1 MKLSIIIPVF
11 NEKNTIIEILK
22 KVDEVDFGNIQ
33 KEVVIID
40 DCSTD
45 GTRKIIEDLQ
55 GSYKIIFHNVN
66 QGKGLA
72 IRTGLKIANGDYAVI
87 QDADLEYDPNDLRV
101 MVNTMVAENMD
112 VLYGSRRL
120 NKKNIQHS
128 GFQYYLGGWFLTI
141 LTNLLYGQK
150 LTDEPTCYK
159 MFKTELIKSM
169 PLRCCR
175 FEFCPEVT
183 ALASLSGHHINE
195 IPISYYPR
203 HKKEGKKIRWNDAIT
218 AVKILFK
225 YRFLDLVHKIKSKF
239 QK

>member
-1 MKLSIIIPVF
+1 MKLSIIIPVY
-11 NEKNTIIEILK
+11 NERNTIIEILK
-22 KVDEVDFGNIQ
+22 KVDGVNFGNIQ
-33 KEVVIID
+33 KEVIIVD
-40 DCSTD
+40 DYSTD
-45 GTRKIIEDLQ
+45 GTRKILEGLT
-55 GSYKIIFHNVN
+55 GPYKIIFHNEN

-72 IRTGLKIANGDYAVI
+72 IRSGLKEVAGDYVVI
-87 QDADLEYDPNDLRV
+87 QDADLEYNPNDLRI
-101 MVNTMVAENMD
+101 MVEKMIAENMD

-128 GFQYYLGGWFLTI
+128 GFQYYFGGWVLTI

-169 PLRCCR
+169 PLMCRR

-183 ALASLSGHHINE
+183 ALASLGGHHINE

-203 HKKEGKKIRWNDAIT
+203 HKKEGKKIRWHDAIT
-218 AVKILFK
+218 AVKVLFK
-225 YRFLDLVHKIKSKF
+225 YRFLDLYSRVKSRFIK
-239 QK
+239 